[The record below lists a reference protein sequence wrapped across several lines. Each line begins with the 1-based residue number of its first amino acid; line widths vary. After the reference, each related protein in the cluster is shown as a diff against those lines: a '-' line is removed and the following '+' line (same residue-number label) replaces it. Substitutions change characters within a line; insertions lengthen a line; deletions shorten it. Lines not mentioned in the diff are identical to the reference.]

1 MSQKNRT
8 WDHVYLVLFPSHNL
22 ESLIMAGDELTLE
35 EQGSSQHLKV
45 TLVIVLLGY
54 DTWTVVWPQTH
65 NKNISLV

>member
-1 MSQKNRT
+1 
-8 WDHVYLVLFPSHNL
+8 
-22 ESLIMAGDELTLE
+22 MAGDELTLE